1 MTRFDA
7 PPRPVAALVVAAG
20 KGVRAGRGL
29 PKQYRVLGDRAV
41 IRRTVERF
49 FDCPGITHLRVV
61 FNDEHQSLY
70 DRALDE
76 LFSDPRLLP
85 PVSGGTARQDSVRL
99 GLESLREVDP
109 EIVLIHDAVRPFVT
123 PGLIADV
130 IDAASK
136 PNAAG
141 AIPAL
146 PVVDTLKR
154 GNGGRIDKTVDRT
167 DLWRAQTPQAFR
179 YQGILAA
186 HLAAKGQALT
196 DDAAVA
202 ELAGLAV
209 AIIAGDP
216 DNIKF
221 TTREDFDAAG
231 PAPSRGADSG
241 LQSEIRVGAGFDVH
255 RFSPGDHVV
264 LCGVTIPHDQ
274 GLAGHSD
281 ADAGLHALTDALL
294 GAMGLGDIGD
304 HFPPDDERWRDA
316 RSDVFL
322 KHAHDLVTH
331 AGGTILNLDLTLIC
345 ERPRIKPY
353 RGAMRARVADIL
365 ELDSSRVSVKATT
378 TEKLGFAGR
387 GEGIAAQAIAS
398 VRVKSGSA

>member
-1 MTRFDA
+1 MAVTRFDA

-20 KGVRAGRGL
+20 EGVRAGRGA
-29 PKQYRVLGDRAV
+29 PKQYRVLGDQAV
-41 IRRTVERF
+41 IRHTVERF
-49 FDCPGITHLRVV
+49 FECPGITGLRVV
-61 FNDEHQSLY
+61 FNDEHRSLY
-70 DRALDE
+70 DRALGE
-76 LFSDPRLLP
+76 LLSDPRLLP
-85 PVSGGTARQDSVRL
+85 PVSGGASRQDSVRL
-99 GLESLREVDP
+99 GLESLRETDP

-123 PGLIADV
+123 PRLVADV

-136 PNAAG
+136 PDAAG

-154 GNGGRIDKTVDRT
+154 GNDGRIDETVDRT

-179 YQGILAA
+179 YREILAA
-186 HLAAKGQALT
+186 HLAAKGQTLT

-209 AIIAGDP
+209 AIVAGDP

-231 PAPSRGADSG
+231 AAASR
-241 LQSEIRVGAGFDVH
+241 SEIRVGTGFDVH
-255 RFSPGDHVV
+255 RFGPGDHVV
-264 LCGVTIPHDQ
+264 LCGVTVPHDR
-274 GLAGHSD
+274 GLVGHSD

-304 HFPPDDERWRDA
+304 HFPPTDERWRDSP
-316 RSDVFL
+316 SDLFL
-322 KHAHDLVTH
+322 KHARDLAAR

-345 ERPRIKPY
+345 ERPVIKPY
-353 RGAMRARVADIL
+353 RDAMRARVADIL
-365 ELDSSRVSVKATT
+365 ELDPSRVSVKATT

-387 GEGIAAQAIAS
+387 GEGIAAQAVAS
-398 VRVKSGSA
+398 IRVKTGSA

>member
-7 PPRPVAALVVAAG
+7 PPRPIAALVVAAG
-20 KGVRAGRGL
+20 EGVRAGRGM

-41 IRRTVERF
+41 IRHTVERF
-49 FDCPGITHLRVV
+49 FECPGITRLRVV
-61 FNDEHQSLY
+61 FNDEHRSLY
-70 DRALDE
+70 DHALGE
-76 LFSDPRLLP
+76 LLSDPRLLP
-85 PVSGGTARQDSVRL
+85 PVSGGASRQDSVRL

-109 EIVLIHDAVRPFVT
+109 EIVLIHDAVRPLVT
-123 PGLIADV
+123 PRLVADV

-136 PNAAG
+136 PDAAG

-154 GNGGRIDKTVDRT
+154 GNGGRVDETVDRT

-179 YQGILAA
+179 YREILAA
-186 HLAAKGQALT
+186 HLAAKGQTLT

-209 AIIAGDP
+209 AIVAGDP

-231 PAPSRGADSG
+231 AAPSR
-241 LQSEIRVGAGFDVH
+241 SEIRVGTGFDVH
-255 RFSPGDHVV
+255 RFGPGDHVV
-264 LCGVTIPHDQ
+264 LCGVTVPHDR
-274 GLAGHSD
+274 GLVGHSD

-304 HFPPDDERWRDA
+304 HFPPTDERWRDSP
-316 RSDVFL
+316 SDLFL
-322 KHAHDLVTH
+322 KHARDL
-331 AGGTILNLDLTLIC
+331 AARGGGTILNLDLTLIC
-345 ERPRIKPY
+345 ERPVIKPY
-353 RGAMRARVADIL
+353 RDAMRARVADIL
-365 ELDSSRVSVKATT
+365 ELDPSRVSVKATT

-387 GEGIAAQAIAS
+387 GEGIAAQAVAS
-398 VRVKSGSA
+398 VRVKTGSA